1 VCLSDLPLRC
11 LCQTLERELKAFLV
25 QPLRRDF
32 LAQALNDNPHGICYW
47 SQALALNKTDDAWCA
62 QNFID

>member
-1 VCLSDLPLRC
+1 
-11 LCQTLERELKAFLV
+11 
-25 QPLRRDF
+25 LRRDF